1 MARNAAALMRGATT
15 VLSSVARRRRS
26 FVAAAAIALLSAG
39 CGQSAPRQ
47 EQFVGKWKSSRLATP
62 LHMYKNGEWEIRTE
76 EDSVLQFGVW
86 QLDGRRIVWSIKME
100 GRLDHEENAVLSVG
114 QRRFE
119 LRERDGSVT
128 VFERLD

>member
-1 MARNAAALMRGATT
+1 
-15 VLSSVARRRRS
+15 
-26 FVAAAAIALLSAG
+26 
-39 CGQSAPRQ
+39 
-47 EQFVGKWKSSRLATP
+47 
-62 LHMYKNGEWEIRTE
+62 MYKNGEWEIRTE

-100 GRLDHEENAVLSVG
+100 GRLDHEENAVVSVA

>member
-1 MARNAAALMRGATT
+1 M
-15 VLSSVARRRRS
+15 RRRS
-26 FVAAAAIALLSAG
+26 FVAAAASVAFVTG
-39 CGQSAPRQ
+39 CSQSAPRN

-76 EDSVLQFGVW
+76 EGSVLQFGVW
-86 QLDGRRIVWSIKME
+86 QLDGRRMVWGIKME
-100 GRLDHEENAVLSVG
+100 GRLDTEANAVLSVD
-114 QRRFE
+114 QRRFQ